1 MHGYLPLLLANQGSM
16 AVRKTVENVLQEI
29 GLYALLGNFVGQKI
43 EFDSLTHL
51 SDTELGRLGVMTI
64 GDRVRLREKVREVG
78 QLQDNSVSR
87 WVKYN

>member
-1 MHGYLPLLLANQGSM
+1 M

-51 SDTELGRLGVMTI
+51 SDTELGRLGVTTI

-87 WVKYN
+87 WVKYNLQLYQS